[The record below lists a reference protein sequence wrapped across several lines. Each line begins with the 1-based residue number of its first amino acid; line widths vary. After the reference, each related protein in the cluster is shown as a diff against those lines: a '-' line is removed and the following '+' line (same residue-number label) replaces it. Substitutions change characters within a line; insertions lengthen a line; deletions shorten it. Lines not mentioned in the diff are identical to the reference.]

1 MIQSRHQLQSTGGC
15 ELAAS
20 DLSIIWLLRNYCWN
34 EAPPRVRVPRLAK
47 VPAREG
53 GLGNLYSLSMGWA
66 IVQRGDFG
74 RWCRGTER
82 EAEGTVGKET
92 KQRLSF
98 ESVPYRYYRLL
109 PVGNGDVCLG

>member
-53 GLGNLYSLSMGWA
+53 GLGNLLLSVYG
-66 IVQRGDFG
+66 VVLG
-74 RWCRGTER
+74 GTICTLCDAR
-82 EAEGTVGKET
+82 FLGVRHALFWK
-92 KQRLSF
+92 
-98 ESVPYRYYRLL
+98 RLL
-109 PVGNGDVCLG
+109 LVGTA